1 MVLDVRLVDHH
12 ARAGEPPAAPE
23 PMSRSTP
30 PGPIGGC
37 ALRARCI
44 QRRLGILQVL
54 AGHEALGNQRLT
66 ALVLRACTRLVGF
79 RVVDLG
85 AGARDVGAPHRQHR
99 ARHALARVQL
109 PHHAHGI
116 AERRFGGLEAR
127 LCVGAVE
134 LHQRLPLLHELGIV
148 GVNRDDRA
156 AHLRRHLHDVA
167 AHIGVVG
174 EDAAALEHSPVT
186 EGTQPC
192 ERRDAKHRQH
202 PAPAAYRRRGRR
214 SRGPRRARLR
224 RGLHGLGRRRSV
236 HVRYLRPPRARGDG
250 RCGAPAR
257 HPLRNHRAV
266 RAISPAGPRAGA
278 NPRPTARPRAAGA
291 ESRPAEAGARPCAVP
306 WRSTPGRHRRRSSSL
321 LARRIKPFASNPSDN
336 RVMCGLD

>member
-12 ARAGEPPAAPE
+12 ARAGELLLRL
-23 PMSRSTP
+23 SQCR
-30 PGPIGGC
+30 GRLRQGRLGGC
-37 ALRARCI
+37 SLRARCI

-66 ALVLRACTRLVGF
+66 ALVLRGCTRLVGF
-79 RVVDLG
+79 RAVDLG
-85 AGARDVGAPHRQHR
+85 ARARDVGAPHRQHR

-109 PHHAHGI
+109 PHRAHGI

-134 LHQRLPLLHELGIV
+134 LHQRLPLVHELSVV

-156 AHLRRHLHDVA
+156 AHLRRHLYDVA

-174 EDAAALEHSPVT
+174 EDAAALEHSPVAERT
-186 EGTQPC
+186 EPC

-236 HVRYLRPPRARGDG
+236 HARLPQAATRAWR
-250 RCGAPAR
+250 R
-257 HPLRNHRAV
+257 PLRRTGS
-266 RAISPAGPRAGA
+266 SPAAEPSSCSSHFVSS
-278 NPRPTARPRAAGA
+278 AA
-291 ESRPAEAGARPCAVP
+291 S
-306 WRSTPGRHRRRSSSL
+306 WRKS
-321 LARRIKPFASNPSDN
+321 PSDSPAASC
-336 RVMCGLD
+336 RC